1 MPIKT
6 FKISSPF
13 KPAGDQPQAIEKLV
27 AGLSQGKKDQVLLG
41 VTGSGKTFTMANIIA
56 KTGRPALIMAHN
68 KTLAAQIYGEMKEFF
83 PENQVGYF
91 VSYYDYYQPE
101 AYIPKSDTFIE
112 KDSSIN
118 EEIDRL
124 RHQATRAFFE
134 NRDSI
139 VVASVSCIYGI
150 GSPEFYGTMAIRLK
164 AGEEINRQKLL
175 SRLVDL
181 QYQRNEITFE
191 RGDFRAKGDSVDV
204 FPSHLDDR
212 AWKIVMFG
220 DEIEE
225 INEFDPL
232 TGEFFGKIQEIAI
245 YPNSHYVTPKNTIH
259 AAIINIKN
267 DLQKRL
273 KELEE
278 QKKLVEAQRLEQRTV
293 YDMEMLVETGTCK
306 GIENYSRYLTGR
318 PAGFSPPTLFEY
330 LPQDA
335 LLFVDE
341 SHVSV
346 PQIDG
351 MYKGDFARKTNLV
364 DYGFRLPS
372 AMDNRPLKF
381 KEWEDFKPQTIYVSA
396 TPSKYEMAKAKDS
409 YLLSSGLPRLLK
421 ASRNDGVNN
430 VDSNSINRHCEEP
443 LGDAAIQSD
452 EIDINDYIIQQII
465 RPTGLLD
472 PLCEIRPA
480 KNQVDDLMNE
490 IKLTKAKG
498 FRTLATTLTKKMA
511 ESLSEYLNDCGL
523 KTVYMHSDIETL
535 ERIEIILDLR
545 QGVYDVLIGVNLLRE
560 GLDIPE
566 CALMAIL
573 DADKEGFL
581 RNETSLIQTIG
592 RAARNSESKVILYAD
607 KETKSIKA
615 ALSETT
621 RRRKIQE
628 VHNKKH
634 NITPTTT
641 SKSFSSPLDNLYNKS
656 KEAKFSRSKKKLG
669 NKENYDE
676 IFAEAKTG
684 NFATLDK
691 KLPDLKKQMQ
701 IAAENLNFEKAAE
714 LRDVIRQLEAVKLI

>member
-1 MPIKT
+1 LT
-6 FKISSPF
+6 NNSNFKLHSPF
-13 KPAGDQPQAIEKLV
+13 QPSGDQPQAIEKLV
-27 AGLSQGKKDQVLLG
+27 SGLNQGKKDQVLLG
-41 VTGSGKTFTMANIIA
+41 VTGSGKTFTMANVIA

-164 AGEEINRQKLL
+164 IGEEINRQKLL

-245 YPNSHYVTPKNTIH
+245 YPNSHYVTPKNAIH
-259 AAIINIKN
+259 AAIINIKT
-267 DLQKRL
+267 DLQIRL
-273 KELEE
+273 KELEA
-278 QKKLVEAQRLEQRTV
+278 QNKLVEAQRLEQRTV

-330 LPQDA
+330 LPNDA

-372 AMDNRPLKF
+372 AKDNRPLKF

-396 TPSKYEMAKAKDS
+396 TPSKYELEK
-409 YLLSSGLPRLLK
+409 
-421 ASRNDGVNN
+421 NDGK
-430 VDSNSINRHCEEP
+430 
-443 LGDAAIQSD
+443 
-452 EIDINDYIIQQII
+452 IIQQII

-490 IKLTKAKG
+490 IKLTKDKG

-621 RRRKIQE
+621 RRRGIQE
-628 VHNKKH
+628 AHNKKH
-634 NITPTTT
+634 GITPTTT

-676 IFAEAKTG
+676 IFAEAKAG
-684 NFATLDK
+684 NFSTLDK

-714 LRDVIRQLEAVKLI
+714 LRDIIRQLEAVKLI